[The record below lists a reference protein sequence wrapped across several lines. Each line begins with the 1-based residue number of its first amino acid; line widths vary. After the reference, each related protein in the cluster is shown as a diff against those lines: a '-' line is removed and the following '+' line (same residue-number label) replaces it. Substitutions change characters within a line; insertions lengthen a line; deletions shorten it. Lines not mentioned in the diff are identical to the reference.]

1 MNNMNKEV
9 WVLNSSLANISPVI
23 SFSREQAKQLVQD
36 FMKEQY
42 DYIPREAIEESDNF
56 YGNDEFYAVRY
67 VSPLA
72 DLMD

>member
-1 MNNMNKEV
+1 MNKEV
-9 WVLNSSLANISPVI
+9 WVTAFLGHPTPVI
-23 SFSREQAKQLVQD
+23 SFSREEAKQLVQD

-56 YGNDEFYAVRY
+56 FGNDEIYAVRY

-72 DLMD
+72 DVMD